1 MSDNQDWSI
10 VTETGAFEQWQEID
24 DASATPVKKNGK
36 KKSIEEIIKEAEEA
50 NKRNL

>member
-1 MSDNQDWSI
+1 MANKEEQWSI
-10 VTETGAFEQWQEID
+10 VTETGAFGDWNEIED
-24 DASATPVKKNGK
+24 GSATPIKK